1 MKTSS
6 LNKNAL
12 NSKIAGT
19 LYLIIAIV
27 GGFSIG
33 YVQSEIFIPGNAG
46 GTFQNLIQNLTLFK
60 FGVGG
65 DIAVLLLE
73 TVLTVLLYQLFKS
86 FGKTSMLVATFSRLA
101 MTIIMAVNVVFYL
114 APYVLT
120 TQGNYADALGQ
131 TQVEAMALLF
141 FQLHK
146 YGELAWQVFFAIHLW
161 SLGMVIRN
169 SKLAPKALGVLMVV
183 GSLGYA
189 GESITQLVQV
199 NNETTAMIFGAL
211 LVLAVTAEFW
221 FAFWLL
227 LKGLPQKSE

>member
-65 DIAVLLLE
+65 DIAVLVLE

-86 FGKTSMLVATFSRLA
+86 F
-101 MTIIMAVNVVFYL
+101 
-114 APYVLT
+114 
-120 TQGNYADALGQ
+120 
-131 TQVEAMALLF
+131 
-141 FQLHK
+141 
-146 YGELAWQVFFAIHLW
+146 
-161 SLGMVIRN
+161 
-169 SKLAPKALGVLMVV
+169 
-183 GSLGYA
+183 
-189 GESITQLVQV
+189 
-199 NNETTAMIFGAL
+199 
-211 LVLAVTAEFW
+211 
-221 FAFWLL
+221 
-227 LKGLPQKSE
+227 